1 MTYMS
6 AQDRDARIKELEGFR
21 YDWQKMINENESHLR
36 RLMDLKIAGID
47 EYDEAIVRATEA
59 GKQLAAAKS
68 NIEAAIERV
77 RSGGR

>member
-6 AQDRDARIKELEGFR
+6 AQDRESRIKELEVFR
-21 YDWQKMINENESHLR
+21 DDWQKTITSNSDNLR
-36 RLMDLKIAGID
+36 RLTNLKIAGID
-47 EYDEAIVRATEA
+47 EYDQAIIRATEA

-77 RSGGR
+77 RAGSQ